1 MAQSPGNP
9 IGYDEEFG
17 PRKARRLGLW
27 AAVAVATFTIAVV
40 AGFFDSGAR
49 HARTEEPAR
58 HAAAPGS
65 PGFDAEME
73 ARKLADAVR
82 QLSADRDRLMARI
95 ATLERNLGDVTGSIS
110 AGQSAQRPAE
120 RNPTAANVPPMLA
133 PAPAA
138 PPAPNPPAPS
148 QVVAPAGGAQVVT
161 PADGPPA
168 AAPAPR
174 SAQPQG
180 AANAANAS
188 QTAQSAAGERFASIP
203 AIVDSGPGGS
213 VATKT
218 DFGIDLGGAAN
229 VDGLRALWQSVRAGN
244 EALLDGLHPVVSIRE
259 GNKPGT
265 FELRLGAGPLT
276 NASAAARLCATL
288 AAAAL
293 SCQPA
298 VFDGQRLALK

>member
-1 MAQSPGNP
+1 MSRQSPSH
-9 IGYDEEFG
+9 GYDEEFG
-17 PRKARRLGLW
+17 PRKAWRLGLW
-27 AAVAVATFTIAVV
+27 AAVAVAAFTIALV
-40 AGFFDSGAR
+40 AGFVDSGAR
-49 HARTEEPAR
+49 HARTEEPTR

-82 QLSADRDRLMARI
+82 QLSADRDRLVARI
-95 ATLERNLGDVTGSIS
+95 AALERNLGDVTGSIS
-110 AGQSAQRPAE
+110 AGQVAPHPAQHNPA
-120 RNPTAANVPPMLA
+120 AANVPPMLA
-133 PAPAA
+133 PAGAAASAPSQGGAAA
-138 PPAPNPPAPS
+138 PAPG
-148 QVVAPAGGAQVVT
+148 QVVAPAGGPQV
-161 PADGPPA
+161 

-174 SAQPQG
+174 TAQPQG
-180 AANAANAS
+180 APNAANAT
-188 QTAQSAAGERFASIP
+188 QTAEPAAGERLASIP
-203 AIVDSGPGGS
+203 ATADSGPTGS

-265 FELRLGAGPLT
+265 FELRLVAGPLT
-276 NASAAARLCATL
+276 NAGAAARLCATL

>member
-1 MAQSPGNP
+1 MARQSPSH
-9 IGYDEEFG
+9 GYDEEFG
-17 PRKARRLGLW
+17 PRKAWRLGLW
-27 AAVAVATFTIAVV
+27 AAVAVAAFTIALV

-49 HARTEEPAR
+49 HAQTEEPSH

-82 QLSADRDRLMARI
+82 QLSADRDRLVARI
-95 ATLERNLGDVTGSIS
+95 AALERNLGDVTGSIS
-110 AGQSAQRPAE
+110 AGQVAPHPAQHNPA
-120 RNPTAANVPPMLA
+120 AANVPPMLA
-133 PAPAA
+133 PAGAA
-138 PPAPNPPAPS
+138 AAAPS
-148 QVVAPAGGAQVVT
+148 QAIAPAGG
-161 PADGPPA
+161 PPV

-180 AANAANAS
+180 APNAANAS
-188 QTAQSAAGERFASIP
+188 QTEPAAGERSASIP
-203 AIVDSGPGGS
+203 AIVDSGPAGS
-213 VATKT
+213 IATKT
-218 DFGIDLGGAAN
+218 EFGIDLGGAAN

-265 FELRLGAGPLT
+265 FELRLVAGPLT
-276 NASAAARLCATL
+276 NAGGAARLCATL